1 MITLSE
7 PISACDNFGAVFD
20 RNFSFRIHLKMGGG
34 ASLMEGVEEL
44 VTTTLLIGRAIS
56 AMQFPGMFRIYD
68 FHSKRAPRLAQN
80 APPSFN
86 FFTLQNGPSGNDD
99 DDYVEPEPSAYQ
111 HFFKV
116 RVNGDD
122 IYLEDPLEV
131 NDAGWT
137 PLHTCCMSLGT
148 VQAGI
153 DLIEEI
159 KRLGGTFETKTLHG
173 PGNFNK
179 EWTALQ
185 M

>member
-1 MITLSE
+1 
-7 PISACDNFGAVFD
+7 
-20 RNFSFRIHLKMGGG
+20 MGGG

-44 VTTTLLIGRAIS
+44 VATTILIGRAIS
-56 AMQFPGMFRIYD
+56 AMQFPGMYRIYD
-68 FHSKRAPRLAQN
+68 FHSKKAPRLIHNTA
-80 APPSFN
+80 PSFN
-86 FFTLQNGPSGNDD
+86 FFALQNGQDEEDD
-99 DDYVEPEPSAYQ
+99 NYVEPDPSRYQ

-131 NDAGWT
+131 NEAGWT

-148 VQAGI
+148 VQAGL
-153 DLIEEI
+153 DLIEET
-159 KRLGGTFETKTLHG
+159 KRLGGTFETRTLNG

-179 EWTALQ
+179 GWTPLQ